1 MLRTAVAETQAQPP
15 RW

>member
-15 RW
+15 WW